1 MLIMS
6 EEYNYNDNQNTG
18 NTSNWNEAPR
28 YEAPSYTTSDTDTV
42 NQGNANY
49 GTTDYSTANYSMPNY
64 EAPKYEAPNYNVPQN
79 EPQKKKDKKPGFGV
93 KLAKVAAVAAV
104 FGLVAGC
111 VFQGVGLVA
120 DSFHKEDTR
129 TTIET
134 PVAATTTTTGSTEA
148 DTDLTQLVKNSMP
161 SMVSITSTITTNY
174 SYFGQKFSED
184 EEGSGSGIIVGM
196 NNKELLIATNNHVI
210 DGATTI
216 QVSFIDDEVVEA
228 EVKGTDSTAD
238 LAVVSVPLEDI
249 KESTLQSIKVA
260 TLGDSDTVQLGEKV
274 VAIGNALGYGQ
285 SVTVGYISA
294 TNREVSVTSGTSQN
308 TMTLLQTDAAINP
321 GNSGGALL
329 NMNGEVIGIN
339 SVKYADTSVEG
350 MGYAI
355 PISSATPI
363 INELMNY
370 EKLTDDEKGYLGI
383 TGTDITEENNL
394 YNMPT
399 GVYVYELATGGAAEK
414 GGMQKGDIITAI
426 NGNAVTNMEAVKQKV
441 NNTRV
446 GTEITVTVM
455 RNENGEYIE
464 KELTITLQGKDSL
477 NSLTTEENNT
487 SQSQQQTTP
496 YTEEEEDEYD
506 FGNGL
511 LDDFLRRFGY

>member
-1 MLIMS
+1 
-6 EEYNYNDNQNTG
+6 
-18 NTSNWNEAPR
+18 
-28 YEAPSYTTSDTDTV
+28 
-42 NQGNANY
+42 
-49 GTTDYSTANYSMPNY
+49 
-64 EAPKYEAPNYNVPQN
+64 
-79 EPQKKKDKKPGFGV
+79 
-93 KLAKVAAVAAV
+93 
-104 FGLVAGC
+104 
-111 VFQGVGLVA
+111 
-120 DSFHKEDTR
+120 
-129 TTIET
+129 
-134 PVAATTTTTGSTEA
+134 
-148 DTDLTQLVKNSMP
+148 
-161 SMVSITSTITTNY
+161 
-174 SYFGQKFSED
+174 
-184 EEGSGSGIIVGM
+184 
-196 NNKELLIATNNHVI
+196 
-210 DGATTI
+210 
-216 QVSFIDDEVVEA
+216 
-228 EVKGTDSTAD
+228 

>member
-1 MLIMS
+1 
-6 EEYNYNDNQNTG
+6 
-18 NTSNWNEAPR
+18 
-28 YEAPSYTTSDTDTV
+28 
-42 NQGNANY
+42 
-49 GTTDYSTANYSMPNY
+49 
-64 EAPKYEAPNYNVPQN
+64 
-79 EPQKKKDKKPGFGV
+79 
-93 KLAKVAAVAAV
+93 
-104 FGLVAGC
+104 
-111 VFQGVGLVA
+111 
-120 DSFHKEDTR
+120 
-129 TTIET
+129 
-134 PVAATTTTTGSTEA
+134 
-148 DTDLTQLVKNSMP
+148 
-161 SMVSITSTITTNY
+161 
-174 SYFGQKFSED
+174 
-184 EEGSGSGIIVGM
+184 
-196 NNKELLIATNNHVI
+196 
-210 DGATTI
+210 
-216 QVSFIDDEVVEA
+216 
-228 EVKGTDSTAD
+228 
-238 LAVVSVPLEDI
+238 
-249 KESTLQSIKVA
+249 
-260 TLGDSDTVQLGEKV
+260 
-274 VAIGNALGYGQ
+274 
-285 SVTVGYISA
+285 
-294 TNREVSVTSGTSQN
+294 
-308 TMTLLQTDAAINP
+308 
-321 GNSGGALL
+321 
-329 NMNGEVIGIN
+329 
-339 SVKYADTSVEG
+339 

>member
-1 MLIMS
+1 
-6 EEYNYNDNQNTG
+6 
-18 NTSNWNEAPR
+18 
-28 YEAPSYTTSDTDTV
+28 
-42 NQGNANY
+42 
-49 GTTDYSTANYSMPNY
+49 
-64 EAPKYEAPNYNVPQN
+64 
-79 EPQKKKDKKPGFGV
+79 
-93 KLAKVAAVAAV
+93 
-104 FGLVAGC
+104 
-111 VFQGVGLVA
+111 
-120 DSFHKEDTR
+120 
-129 TTIET
+129 
-134 PVAATTTTTGSTEA
+134 
-148 DTDLTQLVKNSMP
+148 
-161 SMVSITSTITTNY
+161 
-174 SYFGQKFSED
+174 
-184 EEGSGSGIIVGM
+184 
-196 NNKELLIATNNHVI
+196 
-210 DGATTI
+210 
-216 QVSFIDDEVVEA
+216 
-228 EVKGTDSTAD
+228 
-238 LAVVSVPLEDI
+238 
-249 KESTLQSIKVA
+249 
-260 TLGDSDTVQLGEKV
+260 LGDSDTVQLGEKV